1 MAVIDVR
8 NCVCSCEVI
17 DAGVVTVYLCRRL
30 VEQLEVEH
38 CLAEARRMAQLA
50 VQESTLSELKQT
62 GDELARLSLSVS
74 SLTRECT
81 HLV

>member
-1 MAVIDVR
+1 MSAL
-8 NCVCSCEVI
+8 
-17 DAGVVTVYLCRRL
+17 TVYWYRRL

-62 GDELARLSLSVS
+62 SDEIARLSLSVS
-74 SLTRECT
+74 
-81 HLV
+81 